1 MNKDLQTI
9 KELIAEMKAQF
20 SKSVETFEQAT
31 LADGVTVIEY
41 DALEV
46 GMPVFVVADGERIPA
61 PEGTHSL
68 SGELAGVSIV
78 VDAEGIITEVIDER
92 ANEGAGEV
100 AVEET
105 SSDFQAISAEMLPQV
120 LEDITEV
127 IAERLGLEMG
137 VAYDVASAVI
147 AKINEETTMPV
158 AESMSAE
165 KVESIVNAKLE
176 AFSKAVEGIAEM
188 TKAIAENNTT
198 LVNELSNLKSEFE
211 SFKGQPSVETKEA
224 EKFSKVGNLTARQQF
239 LKNNKI

>member
-31 LADGVTVIEY
+31 LTDGVTVIEY

-92 ANEGAGEV
+92 VNEGEGEV

-165 KVESIVNAKLE
+165 VVESIVNAKLE

-198 LVNELSNLKSEFE
+198 LVNELSTLKSEFE
-211 SFKGQPSVETKEA
+211 SFKGQPSVQTKEA
-224 EKFSKVGNLTARQQF
+224 EKFSKVGNLTARQLF
-239 LKNNKI
+239 LKNSKV

>member
-20 SKSVETFEQAT
+20 SKEVEKFESAT

-68 SGELAGVSIV
+68 SGDLAGVSIV
-78 VDAEGIITEVIDER
+78 VDAEGIITEIIDER
-92 ANEGAGEV
+92 MNEGAGEV

-105 SSDFQAISAEMLPQV
+105 SAE
-120 LEDITEV
+120 
-127 IAERLGLEMG
+127 A
-137 VAYDVASAVI
+137 
-147 AKINEETTMPV
+147 
-158 AESMSAE
+158 MSAE
-165 KVESIVNAKLE
+165 QVESIVNAKLE
-176 AFSKAVEGIAEM
+176 AFSKAVEGLAEM

-198 LVNELSNLKSEFE
+198 LVNELSSLKSEFE
-211 SFKGQPSVETKEA
+211 AFKAQPSVETKEA

>member
-31 LADGVTVIEY
+31 LTDGVTVIEY

-92 ANEGAGEV
+92 VNEGEGEV

-137 VAYDVASAVI
+137 VAYDVATAVI

-165 KVESIVNAKLE
+165 IVESIVNAKLE
-176 AFSKAVEGIAEM
+176 AFSKAVEGLAEM
-188 TKAIAENNTT
+188 TKAIDENNTT
-198 LVNELSNLKSEFE
+198 LVNELSSLKSEFE

-224 EKFSKVGNLTARQQF
+224 EKFSKVGNLTARQMF
-239 LKNNKI
+239 LKRNK

>member
-239 LKNNKI
+239 LKRNK

>member
-31 LADGVTVIEY
+31 LTDGVTVIEY

-92 ANEGAGEV
+92 VNEGEGEV

-165 KVESIVNAKLE
+165 VVESIVNAKLE
-176 AFSKAVEGIAEM
+176 AFSKAVEGLAEM

-198 LVNELSNLKSEFE
+198 LVNELSSLKSEFE

-224 EKFSKVGNLTARQQF
+224 EKFSKVGNLTARQMF
-239 LKNNKI
+239 LKRNK

>member
-1 MNKDLQTI
+1 MNKELQTI

-31 LADGVTVIEY
+31 LTDGVTVIEY

-92 ANEGAGEV
+92 VNEGEGEV

-165 KVESIVNAKLE
+165 VVESIVNAKLE
-176 AFSKAVEGIAEM
+176 AFSKAVEGLAEM

-198 LVNELSNLKSEFE
+198 LINELSTLKSEFE
-211 SFKGQPSVETKEA
+211 SFKGQPSVQTKEA
-224 EKFSKVGNLTARQQF
+224 EKFSKVGNLTARQLF
-239 LKNNKI
+239 LKNSKV

>member
-1 MNKDLQTI
+1 MNKELTTI

-20 SKSVETFEQAT
+20 SKSVDKFDTAVLT
-31 LADGVTVIEY
+31 DGVTTIEY

-92 ANEGAGEV
+92 QNEGAGEV
-100 AVEET
+100 VVEET

-120 LEDITEV
+120 LENITEV

-147 AKINEETTMPV
+147 AKINEQTTMPV
-158 AESMSAE
+158 AEAMSAD

-176 AFSKAVEGIAEM
+176 SFSKAVEGLAEM
-188 TKAIAENNTT
+188 TKTIVENNKN
-198 LVNELSNLKSEFE
+198 LINDLSTLKSEFE
-211 SFKGQPSVETKEA
+211 TFKAKPSVATKED
-224 EKFSKVGNLTARQQF
+224 EKFSKVGNLTARQLF
-239 LKNNKI
+239 LKNSKI